1 MQYGVFLT
9 TICCVIVII
18 EAYYFGGKSEF
29 VVLVVFCCSFFFGGG
44 GGEVRG
50 FMEESFSPVPP
61 NDEILTADGEVK
73 YLLNSAISLVG
84 KEAD

>member
-1 MQYGVFLT
+1 MLFLL
-9 TICCVIVII
+9 
-18 EAYYFGGKSEF
+18 YF
-29 VVLVVFCCSFFFGGG
+29 VVLFLGGG